1 MVSPFSSFAQ
11 ATELDGK
18 EGFALKGLKR
28 IVPALLLVLA
38 VSSVAYASE
47 AGGAHGLNWKDF
59 LFRVVNFILF
69 AGIIWKFAGSKIVD
83 TLSGRRKNIE
93 TQLVDLA
100 ERREEAEKQLAE
112 VETSIA
118 NIKQEREAIV
128 AEFQAQGEKLK
139 ASIIEEANQ
148 SAEKIL
154 AQAKLSADQE
164 RRAAVKQVR
173 AEVAELVV
181 EAAEE
186 LLTKKLNA
194 KEQTKLID
202 DSLKRVVLN

>member
-1 MVSPFSSFAQ
+1 MVLPFSSFAQ

-28 IVPALLLVLA
+28 TVPALLLVLA

-139 ASIIEEANQ
+139 ASIIAEANQ

-181 EAAEE
+181 ETAEE

>member
-1 MVSPFSSFAQ
+1 M
-11 ATELDGK
+11 
-18 EGFALKGLKR
+18 KGLKR